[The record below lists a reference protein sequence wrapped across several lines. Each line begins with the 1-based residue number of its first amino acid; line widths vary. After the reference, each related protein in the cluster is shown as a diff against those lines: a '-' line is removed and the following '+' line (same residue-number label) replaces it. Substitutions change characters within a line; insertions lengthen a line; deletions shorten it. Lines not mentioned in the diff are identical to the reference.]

1 MSEIPPDGV
10 SEERIKEI
18 LKSSKVIAVVGASRT
33 EGKPANYVPAY
44 LKSKGYKIIPVN
56 PFAEEILGE
65 KAYKSLL
72 EIPEEVKIDIVD
84 VFRPPE
90 EVKKVVEEA
99 IKRGVKIVWL
109 QLGIYNKEAVELAK
123 KNNIEIIW
131 NRCMM
136 ETHRRLFSS
145 S

>member
-18 LKSSKVIAVVGASRT
+18 LEKSKVIAVVGASRT

-65 KAYKSLL
+65 KSYKSLL
-72 EIPEEVKIDIVD
+72 DIPKDIKIDIVD
-84 VFRPPE
+84 VFRPSE
-90 EVKKVVEEA
+90 EVKTVVEEA

-136 ETHRRLFSS
+136 ETHRRLFSNN
-145 S
+145 